1 MSLSLRPV
9 ESRPLYGWAL
19 RVGEHHGN
27 GWDDLV
33 EAGVIESTMLVDMP
47 AEGFTDSKGS
57 ALETVGQINMTL
69 ICRVDDWIVWQ
80 GDIRVMTD
88 SAFRN
93 RFKIEAGPVGF
104 PAFPM
109 PPVPLEGNL
118 YA

>member
-33 EAGVIESTMLVDMP
+33 EAG
-47 AEGFTDSKGS
+47 
-57 ALETVGQINMTL
+57 
-69 ICRVDDWIVWQ
+69 VDDWIVWQ